1 MKRGH
6 WFYVVVACALLS
18 LACGP
23 KASVRIP
30 EQPGRVD
37 APYELQSDEDLADSR
52 TLYDALAL
60 HDPKRAA
67 KRSALAAEYARRT
80 DQLLRNEE
88 APRAFLR
95 FTELLTLWTP
105 TELKRKTGDLGA
117 FLPQAKAIRARFA
130 RSGGA
135 NETVAALA
143 ALTIMDAAS
152 AKRHR
157 AEIDEILSYNDELA
171 VALHGPNA
179 SRAYPIRILESTAE
193 IFPLPF
199 VVDGLLRL
207 YQERQAAISSAIRR
221 GNANIDIGLV
231 QLHGEGL
238 LTTTRNIV
246 RLLAQNGEFAAW
258 LPSIRQ
264 ISGLGD
270 NADLRKRVAAAM
282 ASTDAAPWLAL
293 SAGFRANPED
303 RKAAL
308 AICVEAIRRYPKEAL
323 PYLSAAG
330 TAKEMGNAPLAIRFY
345 EAGLAIDGEYLA
357 ASQDL
362 ANLYEARV
370 NALAHGDRPNAAL
383 QQLRT
388 FEQFHSKASKLFEKP
403 LEPDLAS
410 AYAVMGRGLVS
421 LGDLVAA
428 RDYLA
433 RSLALRLNLPSLE
446 YLGLIALRQEKF
458 AEARTHF
465 VRALSIE
472 GKGFGAQFDSHRLQ
486 RLGAEALLGSGKKS
500 QAFKEFK
507 TTQSAWRE
515 ILEQYEVPEEPKAE
529 VLIELGKLELQ
540 LGQADEAVGHF
551 FEALA
556 ASPDNGSNH
565 ADLVAF
571 LVNHEAFDAARDVFL
586 DALGNTNI
594 SQYFKIYMS
603 LWIQAEARS
612 TGRPP
617 DPHAAEFLEQ
627 RSSTQWS
634 AELARY
640 AAGKGDRKRLES
652 MATTRG
658 RRAEF
663 MYYSAVLGPE
673 SKNPEQA
680 RMLLEEVLRGE
691 MVLFFEYEMAARRL
705 RGL

>member
-1 MKRGH
+1 L
-6 WFYVVVACALLS
+6 A

-23 KASVRIP
+23 KATVRIP

-37 APYELQSDEDLADSR
+37 APYELQSDEALEDSR
-52 TLYDALAL
+52 TLYDSLAL
-60 HDPKRAA
+60 RDPKRAA
-67 KRSALAAEYARRT
+67 TRGQLAEEYARRI
-80 DQLLRNEE
+80 DELLRMKE
-88 APRAFLR
+88 ASRAFVR
-95 FTELLTLWTP
+95 FKDLLTLWTP
-105 TELKRKTGDLGA
+105 AELRGKRTDLGP
-117 FLPQAKAIRARFA
+117 FLPQARAIRDRFA
-130 RSGGA
+130 RSGGTSEA
-135 NETVAALA
+135 VTALA
-143 ALTIMDAAS
+143 ALTIIEP
-152 AKRHR
+152 AKAKLHR
-157 AEIDEILSYNDELA
+157 DEIEEILTYSDGLA
-171 VALHGPNA
+171 MALHGPNA
-179 SRAYPIRILESTAE
+179 SRAYPIRILEGTAE
-193 IFPLPF
+193 VVPIPL
-199 VVDGLLRL
+199 VVDRLLKL
-207 YQERQAAISSAIRR
+207 YQERQAAISSSIRR
-221 GNANIDIGLV
+221 GNANIDVGLLR
-231 QLHGEGL
+231 LHGEGL

-246 RLLAQNGEFAAW
+246 RLLAQNGDFAAW
-258 LPSIRQ
+258 LPSISQ

-270 NADLRKRVAAAM
+270 NADLRKRVAAAV
-282 ASTDAAPWLAL
+282 ASTSAAPWLSL
-293 SAGFRANPED
+293 SAEFRANPED
-303 RKAAL
+303 RRAAL
-308 AICVEAIRRYPKEAL
+308 AICLEAIRRYPDQAL

-345 EAGLAIDGEYLA
+345 EAGLAIDGEFPS

-362 ANLYEARV
+362 ATLYEQRV

-388 FEQFHSKASKLFEKP
+388 FEKFHSAASKLLDKP

-433 RSLALRLNLPSLE
+433 RSLKLRQNLPSLE
-446 YLGLIALRQEKF
+446 YLGLIALRQGKF
-458 AEARTHF
+458 TEARAHF
-465 VRALSIE
+465 LQALSIE

-486 RLGAEALLGSGKKS
+486 RLAAEALLGSGNK
-500 QAFKEFK
+500 AEALKELE
-507 TTQSAWRE
+507 TTGAAWRE
-515 ILEQYEVPEEPKAE
+515 ILEKYDVPAEPKAE

-540 LGQADEAVGHF
+540 LGQGDEAIGHF
-551 FEALA
+551 FQALA

-565 ADLVAF
+565 ADVVAF
-571 LVNHEAFDAARDVFL
+571 LVNHDAFDAARDVYL
-586 DALGNTNI
+586 DALGNSKI

-612 TGRPP
+612 TGRPA
-617 DPHAAEFLEQ
+617 DPHAAEFLEK
-627 RSSTQWS
+627 RTSTQWS

-640 AAGKGDRKRLES
+640 AAGRGDRKRLES

-673 SKNPEQA
+673 SKKPEQA
-680 RMLLEEVLRGE
+680 RLLLEEVLRGE

>member
-1 MKRGH
+1 
-6 WFYVVVACALLS
+6 
-18 LACGP
+18 
-23 KASVRIP
+23 
-30 EQPGRVD
+30 
-37 APYELQSDEDLADSR
+37 
-52 TLYDALAL
+52 
-60 HDPKRAA
+60 
-67 KRSALAAEYARRT
+67 
-80 DQLLRNEE
+80 
-88 APRAFLR
+88 
-95 FTELLTLWTP
+95 
-105 TELKRKTGDLGA
+105 
-117 FLPQAKAIRARFA
+117 
-130 RSGGA
+130 
-135 NETVAALA
+135 
-143 ALTIMDAAS
+143 
-152 AKRHR
+152 
-157 AEIDEILSYNDELA
+157 
-171 VALHGPNA
+171 
-179 SRAYPIRILESTAE
+179 
-193 IFPLPF
+193 
-199 VVDGLLRL
+199 
-207 YQERQAAISSAIRR
+207 
-221 GNANIDIGLV
+221 
-231 QLHGEGL
+231 
-238 LTTTRNIV
+238 
-246 RLLAQNGEFAAW
+246 
-258 LPSIRQ
+258 
-264 ISGLGD
+264 
-270 NADLRKRVAAAM
+270 
-282 ASTDAAPWLAL
+282 
-293 SAGFRANPED
+293 
-303 RKAAL
+303 
-308 AICVEAIRRYPKEAL
+308 
-323 PYLSAAG
+323 
-330 TAKEMGNAPLAIRFY
+330 
-345 EAGLAIDGEYLA
+345 
-357 ASQDL
+357 
-362 ANLYEARV
+362 
-370 NALAHGDRPNAAL
+370 
-383 QQLRT
+383 
-388 FEQFHSKASKLFEKP
+388 
-403 LEPDLAS
+403 
-410 AYAVMGRGLVS
+410 
-421 LGDLVAA
+421 
-428 RDYLA
+428 
-433 RSLALRLNLPSLE
+433 
-446 YLGLIALRQEKF
+446 LGLIALRQEKF